1 MYWVSQGSIALCGYT
16 PAELTC
22 SDPNWGDVIHA
33 NDREKVWQL
42 VQEGLDRGESF
53 EIEYRIITH
62 NNATKWVW
70 ERGSSV
76 GLYNDEPLIEGFIID
91 ITPRLHVSAL
101 IKQQNEQ
108 LARLDRLSM
117 LGEITAGIAHEINQ
131 PLTAISTY
139 AQSCLRFSSSENPRT
154 DRLQEALVK
163 LSQQAQRAGSVV
175 ERIRELSRRRPIS
188 VELVNLNQLLEIVQ
202 KLASADAHLHGIAIR
217 TRPALA
223 IPDILCD
230 SVQIQLVLL
239 NLVRNAIDSMRSV
252 ELRHGDI
259 IILAAEKTV
268 SGEVRIAVSDS
279 GPGVSSE
286 IAADLFR
293 PFTTSRDAGLGMGLS
308 TSRSIATACGGRLDF
323 SNNQSAGATFVLT
336 LQQDPGDSHDN

>member
-1 MYWVSQGSIALCGYT
+1 MQFVSQGSIALCGHT
-16 PAELTC
+16 PAALVR

-33 NDREKVWQL
+33 DDREKVWES
-42 VQEGLDRGESF
+42 VHEGLKHCGSF

-62 NNATKWVW
+62 DNATKWVW

-76 GLYNDEPLIEGFIID
+76 DLDKHEPLVEGFITD
-91 ITPRLHVSAL
+91 ITPRLHADAL
-101 IKQQNEQ
+101 IKQQHEQ

-117 LGEITAGIAHEINQ
+117 LGEMTAGIAHEINQ

-139 AQSCLRFSSSENPRT
+139 AQSCLRFSNPENPRP

-163 LSQQAQRAGSVV
+163 LSQQAQRAGAVV
-175 ERIRELSRRRPIS
+175 ERIRELSRRRPTSI
-188 VELVNLNQLLEIVQ
+188 ELVNVNQLLKIVQ
-202 KLASADAHLHGIAIR
+202 ELASADAHSHGIAIQ

-223 IPDILCD
+223 VPDILCD
-230 SVQIQLVLL
+230 SVQIQQVLL
-239 NLVRNAIDSMRSV
+239 NLVRNASDSMHSG
-252 ELRHGDI
+252 ELRHGDV
-259 IILAAEKTV
+259 IILAAEKTE

-279 GPGVSSE
+279 GLGVSSE

-293 PFTTSRDAGLGMGLS
+293 PFTTSKDSGMGMGLS
-308 TSRSIATACGGRLDF
+308 ISRSIATACGGQLDF

-336 LQQDPGDSHDN
+336 LPPAPRDSNDN